1 METPELEKEVFAAL
15 ISDSELMTLLPNG
28 ALSIF
33 HYVIPSVLPEKYPS
47 IVYAVISDVPAI
59 TGDNEEVAHRVTIRI
74 HVITREKNT
83 VTEQAKFL
91 NTCKAVKRIMTGL
104 GFIRRQT
111 TPFLED
117 GRAMLIYDYAIAIK
131 S

>member
-1 METPELEKEVFAAL
+1 METPELEKQVFTAL
-15 ISDSELMTLLPNG
+15 ISDAELMTLLPNG

-33 HYVIPSVLPEKYPS
+33 HYVMPSSLPDKYPAV
-47 IVYAVISDVPAI
+47 VYSTISDVPALA
-59 TGDNEEVAHRVTIRI
+59 GDNQELAHRVTIRI

-91 NTCKAVKRIMTGL
+91 NACKAIKRIMTCL
-104 GFIRRQT
+104 GFVRRQT

-117 GRAMLIYDYAIAIK
+117 GRAILIYDYLK
-131 S
+131 GVES